1 MPTIRKFVVTPS
13 LPPKLQ
19 PLLEIARNLWWVW
32 NPEAINLLRRVDP
45 DLWEER
51 HHNPIAV
58 LGSLSSDRIND
69 LTRDQ
74 AFLAHLDAVHA
85 DLQQYLTQT
94 SWFESEHEHLENP
107 TAAYFSFEF
116 GLHECLPLYSGGL
129 GVLAGD
135 HLKSATDLGVP
146 LIGMGLAYQHG
157 YFRQYLN
164 HDGWQQEDY
173 PVNDFYNMAMT
184 AEFHADGRPVT
195 VEVEYPGRKVIARV
209 WRVQVGRNPLFLL
222 DTNLAENR
230 PEDRELTSKLYGGD
244 IDMRIR
250 QEILL
255 GIGGLRAL
263 RAMGIRPDV
272 FHLNEGHSA
281 FLALERIR
289 TLMTER
295 NIPYEVAFELVRSS
309 SVFTTHTPV
318 PAGNDHFE
326 PELISTY
333 LKPLAD
339 QLGIGIDGLLGLG
352 RQDPNDKHETFCMT
366 VLALRLS
373 QFANGVSEL
382 HGQVSRKMW
391 QNVWPGV
398 PVDELPISHITNG
411 IHTRSWLCMELARL
425 YDRYLGPRWYDKP
438 TNHMVWDRVKRIPDA
453 ELWRAHERMRERL
466 VGYVR
471 GKLRLQLESRG
482 ANRANIKAAREVLD
496 PEALTIGF
504 ARRFATYKRAAL
516 ILSDPERLDRIL
528 NKPGRPVQIIFAGK
542 AHPKDHPG
550 KELIRQVV
558 HLAQRD
564 EFRKRIV
571 FLEDYNIEVARYMV
585 QGVDMW
591 LNNPRRPLEASGT
604 SGMKVPVN
612 GGINFSVLDG
622 WWCEG
627 YDKENGWAIGA
638 GEDYEDAEYQDQ
650 IESTALFELLE
661 NEIAT
666 IYYERGSDGVPREW
680 VRIMKNSMRTVN
692 AEFNTNRM
700 VEEYTQRFYVPC
712 IEQSRKLAVEASSA
726 ARELADWR
734 RTVRQHWVALQVL
747 SIDAEDQE
755 AQPMGSR
762 FPVHAVLEL
771 GELNTDD
778 ILVEI
783 YHGLL
788 DTQGRIVGGETETM
802 APEGKATTGRV
813 TYVADIPCRRS
824 GQRGFTVRVTP
835 RNPNFPLNRFD
846 TGLIRWFGEET
857 EIRPLSTHGMRI

>member
-1 MPTIRKFVVTPS
+1 MQKIRKFIVTPS

-19 PLLEIARNLWWVW
+19 PLLEIARNLWWCW

-58 LGSLSSDRIND
+58 LGSLTSDRISD

-74 AFLAHLDAVHA
+74 AFLAHLEAVYE
-85 DLQQYLTQT
+85 DLQQYISQP
-94 SWFESEHEHLENP
+94 SWFDLEIDHIKD
-107 TAAYFSFEF
+107 ARVAYFSFEF

-129 GVLAGD
+129 GILAGD

-146 LIGMGLAYQHG
+146 LVGVGLAYQHG

-173 PVNDFYNMAMT
+173 PVNDFYNMSMSLEV
-184 AEFHADGRPVT
+184 AEDGAPVT
-195 VEVEYPGRKVIARV
+195 IDVDYPGRKVTARI

-255 GIGGLRAL
+255 GIGGVRAL
-263 RAMGIRPDV
+263 KALGIAPDV

-289 TLMTER
+289 QLMLDTKCT
-295 NIPYEVAFELVRSS
+295 YEVAAELVRSS

-318 PAGNDHFE
+318 PAGNDHFD
-326 PELISTY
+326 PQLMRTY
-333 LKPLAD
+333 LKTIAD
-339 QLGIGIDGLLGLG
+339 QIGLGIERLIDLG
-352 RQDPNDKHETFCMT
+352 RQHPGDAREAFCMT

-391 QNVWPGV
+391 QAVWPGV

-411 IHTRSWLCMELARL
+411 IHTRTWQCSELARL

-438 TNHMVWDRVKRIPDA
+438 TNHMVWERVTRIPDA

-466 VGYVR
+466 VGWVR
-471 GKLRLQLESRG
+471 GRLRTQLEARG
-482 ANRANIKAAREVLD
+482 ASRSSIKAAREVLD

-504 ARRFATYKRAAL
+504 ARRFATYKRATL
-516 ILSDPERLDRIL
+516 LLSDPDRLDRIL
-528 NKPGRPVQIIFAGK
+528 NNPNRPVQIIFAGK
-542 AHPKDHPG
+542 AHPHDHGG
-550 KELIRQVV
+550 KELIRQIV
-558 HLAQRD
+558 HLAQQER
-564 EFRKRIV
+564 FRKRIV

-585 QGVDMW
+585 QGVDVW

-627 YDKENGWAIGA
+627 YDKDNGWTIGQ
-638 GEDYEDAEYQDQ
+638 GEDYDDPEYQDQ
-650 IESTALFELLE
+650 VETTALYEMLE
-661 NEIAT
+661 NEIAP
-666 IYYERGSDGVPREW
+666 IYYERSSDSVPREW
-680 VRIMKNSMRTVN
+680 VRVMKNSMRTVN

-712 IEQSRKLAVEASSA
+712 IEQSRRLREDKA
-726 ARELADWR
+726 AAAQELATWR
-734 RTVRQHWVALQVL
+734 ASVIQRWAGVRVVD
-747 SIDAEDQE
+747 IDADEQE

-762 FPVHAVLEL
+762 FTVRATVDLGTLSSEDVLLE
-771 GELNTDD
+771 
-778 ILVEI
+778 V

-788 DTQGRIVGGETETM
+788 TRHGEIKNGESETM
-802 APEGKATTGRV
+802 MLDGDQATGLV
-813 TYVADIPCRRS
+813 TYRGEIPCRRS
-824 GQRGFTVRVTP
+824 GQRGFTVRVIP
-835 RNPNFPLNRFD
+835 RNPRFPLSRFD
-846 TGLIRWFGEET
+846 TGLIRWFGDDVPT
-857 EIRPLSTHGMRI
+857 PAPQNVRG

>member
-1 MPTIRKFVVTPS
+1 MPKIRKFIVTPS

-19 PLLEIARNLWWVW
+19 PLLDIARNLWWVW
-32 NPEAINLLRRVDP
+32 NPEAIELLRRVDP

-58 LGSLSSDRIND
+58 LGSLSSDRISD

-74 AFLAHLDAVHA
+74 AFLAHLESVHD
-85 DLQQYLTQT
+85 DLQRYLNQP
-94 SWFESEHEHLENP
+94 SWFDTHHDHLKQS

-146 LIGMGLAYQHG
+146 LVGVGLAYQHG

-173 PVNDFYNMAMT
+173 PVNDFYNMAMSL
-184 AEFHADGRPVT
+184 ERGDDGEPVIIH
-195 VEVEYPGRKVIARV
+195 VDYPGRQVKARV

-222 DTNLAENR
+222 DANLPDNR

-255 GIGGLRAL
+255 GIGGVRAL
-263 RAMGIRPDV
+263 RAMGIDPDV
-272 FHLNEGHSA
+272 YHLNEGHSA
-281 FLALERIR
+281 FLTLERIR
-289 TLMTER
+289 NLMAEQKY
-295 NIPYEVAFELVRSS
+295 PYETAFELVRSTS
-309 SVFTTHTPV
+309 IFTTHTPV
-318 PAGNDHFE
+318 PAGNDHFD
-326 PELISTY
+326 PQLVRTY

-339 QLGIGIDGLLGLG
+339 QLGLGIEGLIDLG
-352 RQDPNDKHETFCMT
+352 RQRPGDARETFCMT

-382 HGQVSRKMW
+382 HGHVSRDMW
-391 QNVWPGV
+391 KQVWPGV
-398 PVDELPISHITNG
+398 PVNELPISHITNG
-411 IHTRSWLCMELARL
+411 IHTRSWQCSEIARL

-438 TNHMVWDRVKRIPDA
+438 TNHMVWERVTRIPDA

-466 VGYVR
+466 VGWVR
-471 GKLRLQLESRG
+471 RKLRQQLESRG
-482 ANRANIKAAREVLD
+482 ASRSNIKAAREVLD
-496 PEALTIGF
+496 PEALTLGF
-504 ARRFATYKRAAL
+504 ARRFATYKRATL
-516 ILSDPERLDRIL
+516 ILSDPERLDQIL
-528 NKPGRPVQIIFAGK
+528 NNPDRPVQIIFAGK
-542 AHPKDHPG
+542 AHPRDHGG
-550 KELIRQVV
+550 KELIRQIV
-558 HLAQRD
+558 HLAQQDR
-564 EFRKRIV
+564 FRKRIV
-571 FLEDYNIEVARYMV
+571 FLEDYNMEVARYMV
-585 QGVDMW
+585 QGVDIW

-638 GEDYEDAEYQDQ
+638 GEDYEDPEYQDQ
-650 IESTALFELLE
+650 VEVTALYEMLE
-661 NEIAT
+661 NEIAFM
-666 IYYERGSDGVPREW
+666 YYERSSDGVPREW
-680 VRIMKNSMRTVN
+680 VRVMKNSMRTVN

-712 IEQSRKLAVEASSA
+712 FEQSTRLSENDAEA
-726 ARELADWR
+726 ARELAAWR
-734 RTVRQHWVALQVL
+734 QDVAGKWPAVRVID
-747 SIDAEDQE
+747 IDAEEQE

-762 FPVHAVLEL
+762 FAVRARVDL
-771 GELNTDD
+771 GQLSTEDV
-778 ILVEI
+778 LVEI

-788 DTQGRIVGGETETM
+788 DRHGEIQTGESETM
-802 APEGKATTGRV
+802 MLTGDATSGEV
-813 TYVADIPCRRS
+813 DYAGEIPCRRS
-824 GQRGFTVRVTP
+824 GLRGFTVRVIP
-835 RNPNFPLNRFD
+835 RNPRFPLSRFD
-846 TGLIRWFGEET
+846 TGLIRWYGEDAPAPAT
-857 EIRPLSTHGMRI
+857 QNVTS

>member
-1 MPTIRKFVVTPS
+1 MPKIRKFIVTPS

-19 PLLEIARNLWWVW
+19 PLLDIARNLWWVW
-32 NPEAINLLRRVDP
+32 NPEAIELLRRVDP

-58 LGSLSSDRIND
+58 LGSLSSDRISD

-74 AFLAHLDAVHA
+74 AFLAHLESVHD
-85 DLQQYLTQT
+85 DLQRYLNQP
-94 SWFESEHEHLENP
+94 SWFDTHHDHLQQA

-146 LIGMGLAYQHG
+146 LVGVGLAYQHG

-173 PVNDFYNMAMT
+173 PVNDFYNMAMSL
-184 AEFHADGRPVT
+184 ERGDDGEPVII
-195 VEVEYPGRKVIARV
+195 EVDYPGRQVRARI

-222 DTNLAENR
+222 DANLPDNR

-255 GIGGLRAL
+255 GHRRRA
-263 RAMGIRPDV
+263 RAQGHGHRPGR
-272 FHLNEGHSA
+272 LPP
-281 FLALERIR
+281 ERGPLGVPDAR
-289 TLMTER
+289 AHPRPHGREEAPFAR
-295 NIPYEVAFELVRSS
+295 PRSS
-309 SVFTTHTPV
+309 WCAARASSPPTRRCPRATITSTRSSCAPTSSRS
-318 PAGNDHFE
+318 PISSASGIE
-326 PELISTY
+326 GLI
-333 LKPLAD
+333 D
-339 QLGIGIDGLLGLG
+339 LG
-352 RQDPNDKHETFCMT
+352 RQRPGDTRETFCMT

-382 HGQVSRKMW
+382 HGHVSRDMW
-391 QNVWPGV
+391 QQIWPGV
-398 PVDELPISHITNG
+398 PVNELPISHITNG
-411 IHTRSWLCMELARL
+411 IHTRSWQCSEIARL

-438 TNHMVWDRVKRIPDA
+438 TNHMVWERVTRIPDA

-466 VGYVR
+466 VGWVR
-471 GKLRLQLESRG
+471 RKLRKQLESRG
-482 ANRANIKAAREVLD
+482 ASRSNIKAAREVLD
-496 PEALTIGF
+496 PEALTLGF

-528 NKPGRPVQIIFAGK
+528 NNPDRPVQIIFAGK
-542 AHPKDHPG
+542 AHPRDHGG
-550 KELIRQVV
+550 KELIRQIV
-558 HLAQRD
+558 HLAQQDR
-564 EFRKRIV
+564 FRKRIV
-571 FLEDYNIEVARYMV
+571 FLEDYNMEVARYMV
-585 QGVDMW
+585 QGVDIW

-638 GEDYEDAEYQDQ
+638 GEDYDDPEYQDQ
-650 IESTALFELLE
+650 VEVTALYEMLE
-661 NEIAT
+661 NEIAFM
-666 IYYERGSDGVPREW
+666 YYERSSDGVPREW
-680 VRIMKNSMRTVN
+680 VRVMKNSMRTVN

-700 VEEYTQRFYVPC
+700 VEEYAQRFYVPC
-712 IEQSRKLAVEASSA
+712 FEQSSRLRENEAGA
-726 ARELADWR
+726 ARELASWR
-734 RTVRQHWVALQVL
+734 QNVAKKWPRVRVME
-747 SIDAEDQE
+747 IDAEEQE

-762 FPVHAVLEL
+762 FAVRARVDLNEL
-771 GELNTDD
+771 STEDVV
-778 ILVEI
+778 VEI

-788 DTQGRIVGGETETM
+788 DRHGEIQTGESETM
-802 APEGKATTGRV
+802 MLTGDATVGEV
-813 TYVADIPCRRS
+813 EYAGEIPCRRS
-824 GQRGFTVRVTP
+824 GLRGFTVRVIP
-835 RNPNFPLNRFD
+835 RNPRFPLSRFD
-846 TGLIRWFGEET
+846 TGLIRWYGEDA
-857 EIRPLSTHGMRI
+857 PAPAPQNVAS

>member
-1 MPTIRKFVVTPS
+1 MQKIRKFIVTPS

-19 PLLEIARNLWWVW
+19 PLLEIARNLWWCW

-58 LGSLSSDRIND
+58 LGSLTSDRISD

-74 AFLAHLDAVHA
+74 AFLAHLEAVYD
-85 DLQQYLTQT
+85 DLQQYLTQP
-94 SWFESEHEHLENP
+94 SWFDLEIDHVKD
-107 TAAYFSFEF
+107 ARVAYFSFEF

-129 GVLAGD
+129 GILAGD

-146 LIGMGLAYQHG
+146 LVGVGLAYQHG

-173 PVNDFYNMAMT
+173 PVNDFYNMSMSL
-184 AEFHADGRPVT
+184 EVADDGTPVT
-195 VEVEYPGRKVIARV
+195 IDVDYPGRKVTARI

-255 GIGGLRAL
+255 GIGGVRAL
-263 RAMGIRPDV
+263 KALGIVPDV

-289 TLMTER
+289 QLMLDTKCT
-295 NIPYEVAFELVRSS
+295 YEVAAELVRSS

-318 PAGNDHFE
+318 PAGNDHFD
-326 PELISTY
+326 PQLMRTY
-333 LKPLAD
+333 MKPTAD
-339 QLGIGIDGLLGLG
+339 QIGLGIERLIDLG
-352 RQDPNDKHETFCMT
+352 RQHPGDAREAFCMT

-411 IHTRSWLCMELARL
+411 IHTRTWQCSELARL

-438 TNHMVWDRVKRIPDA
+438 TNHMVWERVTRIPDA

-466 VGYVR
+466 VGWVR
-471 GKLRLQLESRG
+471 GKLRTQLEARG
-482 ANRANIKAAREVLD
+482 ASRSSIKAAREVLD

-504 ARRFATYKRAAL
+504 ARRFATYKRATL
-516 ILSDPERLDRIL
+516 LLSDPDRLDRIL
-528 NKPGRPVQIIFAGK
+528 NNPNRPVQIIFAGK
-542 AHPKDHPG
+542 AHPHDHGG
-550 KELIRQVV
+550 KELIRQIV
-558 HLAQRD
+558 HLAQQDR
-564 EFRKRIV
+564 FRKRIV

-585 QGVDMW
+585 QGVDVW

-627 YDKENGWAIGA
+627 YDKENGWTIGQ
-638 GEDYEDAEYQDQ
+638 GEDYDDPEYQDQ
-650 IESTALFELLE
+650 VETTALYEMLE
-661 NEIAT
+661 NEIAP
-666 IYYERGSDGVPREW
+666 IYYERSSDGVPREW
-680 VRIMKNSMRTVN
+680 VRVMKNSMRTVN

-712 IEQSRKLAVEASSA
+712 IEQSRRLREEKA
-726 ARELADWR
+726 AAAQELATWR
-734 RTVRQHWVALQVL
+734 ATVTQRWPEVRVL
-747 SIDAEDQE
+747 DIDADEQE

-762 FPVHAVLEL
+762 FTVRATVDL
-771 GELNTDD
+771 GTLSSEDV
-778 ILVEI
+778 LVEI

-788 DTQGRIVGGETETM
+788 TRHGEIKNGESETM
-802 APEGKATTGRV
+802 MLDGDQATGLV
-813 TYVADIPCRRS
+813 TYRGEIPCRRS
-824 GQRGFTVRVTP
+824 GQRGFTVRVIP
-835 RNPNFPLNRFD
+835 RNPRFPLSRYD
-846 TGLIRWFGEET
+846 TGLIRWYGDDVPAPVT
-857 EIRPLSTHGMRI
+857 QNIRS